1 MAMLELMDKL
11 KSIELECD
19 PDAAKKKKKD
29 KKPTDEFAEKK
40 NEIQDD
46 LKQIRKDLKE
56 RDELILKSPQS
67 KASVE
72 AAAKVR
78 SAIIAARDEAE
89 VLSEIQKRQAKKTKK
104 GDAEAIIAHRK
115 EVVDL
120 IFKHIEELERLEKA
134 RPQQQEETKNSLFG
148 GKKSRA
154 QPSSDTG
161 PYTTSEATGG
171 GAYKGGSYIPE
182 EGGLLPD
189 IDEGLRK
196 LEQKNKIIDSQLE
209 EVEQGVL
216 ALKNLA
222 TQMGEHVDQQNVM
235 IDDITAT
242 AEKAN
247 AHLRETNTRLKN
259 ALDKVRKPDRFI
271 IDFILIIVLLAIAT
285 YIYEQLK

>member
-1 MAMLELMDKL
+1 MLELMDKL

-29 KKPTDEFAEKK
+29 KKPTDAFAEKK

-56 RDELILKSPQS
+56 RDELMIKSPQS
-67 KASVE
+67 KNSVE

-78 SAIIAARDEAE
+78 SGIIAARDEAG
-89 VLSEIQKRQAKKTKK
+89 VLAEIQKQQAKKLKK

-115 EVVDL
+115 EVVEL

-148 GKKSRA
+148 GKKARA
-154 QPSSDTG
+154 QPSSDTSA
-161 PYTTSEATGG
+161 YTTSEGTSGG
-171 GAYKGGSYIPE
+171 YKGGSYIPE

-196 LEQKNKIIDSQLE
+196 LEQKNIIIDGQLE
-209 EVEQGVL
+209 ELEQGVL
-216 ALKNLA
+216 ALNNLA
-222 TQMGEHVDQQNVM
+222 TQMGDHVEQQNVM
-235 IDDITAT
+235 IDDITST
-242 AEKAN
+242 AEKAA

-271 IDFILIIVLLAIAT
+271 IDCILIIVLLAIAT

>member
-1 MAMLELMDKL
+1 MAMIELMDKL
-11 KSIELECD
+11 KKIELECD
-19 PDAAKKKKKD
+19 PQAANKKKPKKA
-29 KKPTDEFAEKK
+29 TDEFADKK
-40 NEIQDD
+40 NEIQDE

-56 RDELILKSPQS
+56 RDELMMKSAQS
-67 KASVE
+67 KNSVE

-78 SAIIAARDEAE
+78 SAIIGAREEAE
-89 VLSEIQKRQAKKTKK
+89 VLSQIQLKQAKKVKK

-154 QPSSDTG
+154 QPTSESAT
-161 PYTTSEATGG
+161 YTTSGPTSGG
-171 GAYKGGSYIPE
+171 FKGGSYVPE
-182 EGGLLPD
+182 EGGLLPE

-196 LEQKNKIIDSQLE
+196 LEQKNKIIDDQLE
-209 EVEQGVL
+209 EIEGGILMLKHL
-216 ALKNLA
+216 AN
-222 TQMGEHVDQQNVM
+222 TMGNQIEQQNVM
-235 IDDITAT
+235 IDEITT
-242 AEKAN
+242 NAEKAN
-247 AHLRETNTRLKN
+247 ARLRETNTRLKN

-271 IDFILIIVLLAIAT
+271 IDCILIIILLAIAT